1 MNRSLFPFAVCF
13 FFLDI
18 FPLLYMTN
26 LSPVK
31 IKELI
36 SLEARNKNL
45 LSGDKLFFLPW
56 RNWSEKKS
64 GDRK

>member
-26 LSPVK
+26 FSLIK

-36 SLEARNKNL
+36 SLEAQNKNL
-45 LSGDKLFFLPW
+45 LSGDKLFFYL
-56 RNWSEKKS
+56 EETGQKK
-64 GDRK
+64 KVEI

>member
-26 LSPVK
+26 FSPVK

-45 LSGDKLFFLPW
+45 LSGDKLFFLP
-56 RNWSEKKS
+56 
-64 GDRK
+64 